1 VSLGAGVTVAAG
13 SVITRDVA
21 AGALAL
27 GRARQVV
34 KENWPGP
41 A

>member
-1 VSLGAGVTVAAG
+1 
-13 SVITRDVA
+13 VITRDVA

-27 GRARQVV
+27 GRSRQGV

-41 A
+41 G